1 MPPKKKKKGRK
12 SRSSTPGGQD
22 TVGATLKARLEE
34 VTAEYEAGVA
44 RREALGKAR
53 LERMEVLAALEAEA
67 ELRRRGQDD
76 AGERAL
82 ERHEEA
88 VSDLEG
94 RIDELSAERASL
106 EVELGALDLAVGTN
120 ERLRHEV
127 FDARRAFE
135 KEDGLM
141 GGEEARVKEASFEMR
156 MQIEGLSR
164 RTLRDLD
171 SDYKASAEQNIE
183 LEARTAAE
191 HNREL
196 SKRLEAR
203 SLEAVELLAAQS
215 GRAKRLRDTRVVRE
229 MLADAKRE
237 HDARIDKI
245 TRQKARAESTAIEK
259 NADIADAHA
268 ALRAAQRQRDV
279 AVEAA
284 KRLAYLHAKLDQT
297 RASTVRR
304 RSRALALARAL
315 DKCAV
320 DFEAR
325 AALGAPPPTIAV
337 DADYPRLVDTPT
349 RAPRAL
355 GDDEGDASATTA
367 DDDDDDGGG
376 LGGDHFSNLACIRMW
391 NSRLA

>member
-44 RREALGKAR
+44 RRETLGKAR

-94 RIDELSAERASL
+94 RIDELSAERATL

-141 GGEEARVKEASFEMR
+141 GGEEARVKEASFETGQDKR
-156 MQIEGLSR
+156 AKFPTSKAPISAVFHSFRLIFGRAIISR
-164 RTLRDLD
+164 
-171 SDYKASAEQNIE
+171 NG
-183 LEARTAAE
+183 LEAW
-191 HNREL
+191 
-196 SKRLEAR
+196 
-203 SLEAVELLAAQS
+203 
-215 GRAKRLRDTRVVRE
+215 
-229 MLADAKRE
+229 MLFPER
-237 HDARIDKI
+237 
-245 TRQKARAESTAIEK
+245 ARAE
-259 NADIADAHA
+259 H
-268 ALRAAQRQRDV
+268 
-279 AVEAA
+279 
-284 KRLAYLHAKLDQT
+284 
-297 RASTVRR
+297 
-304 RSRALALARAL
+304 SR
-315 DKCAV
+315 
-320 DFEAR
+320 
-325 AALGAPPPTIAV
+325 
-337 DADYPRLVDTPT
+337 
-349 RAPRAL
+349 
-355 GDDEGDASATTA
+355 
-367 DDDDDDGGG
+367 
-376 LGGDHFSNLACIRMW
+376 
-391 NSRLA
+391 

>member
-1 MPPKKKKKGRK
+1 MPLGGSALAAAAPPLRAAAMPPKKKKKGRK

-44 RREALGKAR
+44 RRETLGKAR

-82 ERHEEA
+82 ERHEEV

-94 RIDELSAERASL
+94 RIDELSAERATL

-156 MQIEGLSR
+156 MQVEGLSR

-245 TRQKARAESTAIEK
+245 TRQKARAESTAGQEK
-259 NADIADAHA
+259 
-268 ALRAAQRQRDV
+268 RAKFPTSKAPIS
-279 AVEAA
+279 AVFHSFWLTFGRAIISWNGLEAWM
-284 KRLAYLHAKLDQT
+284 LFQE
-297 RASTVRR
+297 
-304 RSRALALARAL
+304 RSRA
-315 DKCAV
+315 
-320 DFEAR
+320 EH
-325 AALGAPPPTIAV
+325 
-337 DADYPRLVDTPT
+337 
-349 RAPRAL
+349 
-355 GDDEGDASATTA
+355 S
-367 DDDDDDGGG
+367 
-376 LGGDHFSNLACIRMW
+376 S
-391 NSRLA
+391 

>member
-44 RREALGKAR
+44 RRETLGKAR

-82 ERHEEA
+82 ERHEEV

-94 RIDELSAERASL
+94 RIDELSAERATL

-245 TRQKARAESTAIEK
+245 TRQKARAESTAGQEK
-259 NADIADAHA
+259 
-268 ALRAAQRQRDV
+268 RATFPTSKAPLS
-279 AVEAA
+279 AVFHSFRLILGRAIISRNGLEAWV
-284 KRLAYLHAKLDQT
+284 LFSGT
-297 RASTVRR
+297 RAR
-304 RSRALALARAL
+304 
-315 DKCAV
+315 
-320 DFEAR
+320 
-325 AALGAPPPTIAV
+325 G
-337 DADYPRLVDTPT
+337 TPT
-349 RAPRAL
+349 LKR
-355 GDDEGDASATTA
+355 T
-367 DDDDDDGGG
+367 
-376 LGGDHFSNLACIRMW
+376 
-391 NSRLA
+391 